1 MKVNI
6 KNLILLIEL
15 EQFEEDAKVI
25 SKTIRFVL
33 NFFLKFYSILY
44 SLYSVKFVL
53 VYQFWKMKKRGVITK
68 ANPVLLPK
76 CYEQRLYTDKDLLVW
91 INQK

>member
-1 MKVNI
+1 MEVNI

-15 EQFEEDAKVI
+15 EQFEEDAKEI
-25 SKTIRFVL
+25 SKTKKI
-33 NFFLKFYSILY
+33 KFYSILY

-53 VYQFWKMKKRGVITK
+53 VYQFWKMKKRGVTK

>member
-1 MKVNI
+1 MEVNI

-15 EQFEEDAKVI
+15 EQFEEDAKEI

-33 NFFLKFYSILY
+33 KKFFFYSIQY
-44 SLYSVKFVL
+44 YF
-53 VYQFWKMKKRGVITK
+53 Q
-68 ANPVLLPK
+68 K